1 MWKVR
6 RRVRGEPG
14 ILITKTEARKAKSPT
29 IAKTARMGH
38 PTSKAKANF
47 KSKLQKQTSKA
58 KANFKGKV
66 NFEGKG
72 DGACQRP

>member
-29 IAKTARMGH
+29 LAKTARMGH
-38 PTSKAKANF
+38 PTSKAKAHFKSTLQKHTSKAHF
-47 KSKLQKQTSKA
+47 KSKLQKLRQTSK
-58 KANFKGKV
+58 GK
-66 NFEGKG
+66 
-72 DGACQRP
+72 

>member
-29 IAKTARMGH
+29 LAKTARMGH

-47 KSKLQKQTSKA
+47 KSKLQKLRQTSKA
-58 KANFKGKV
+58 K
-66 NFEGKG
+66 
-72 DGACQRP
+72 